1 MAKHLFENPSAYAS
15 LALTEV
21 SLLFSLFS
29 FLVNREGENTPFVLW
44 FSSGLSDSDAD
55 GALVAGKGGPR
66 RLWLE
71 WQLAQRAPC
80 RTLGV
85 SEGRRGRAAPE
96 GLGESF
102 KRRL

>member
-1 MAKHLFENPSAYAS
+1 MLY
-15 LALTEV
+15 
-21 SLLFSLFS
+21 FSLSS

-44 FSSGLSDSDAD
+44 LSSGLSDPDAD

-80 RTLGV
+80 RTPGV
-85 SEGRRGRAAPE
+85 SEGRPGRAALE
-96 GLGESF
+96 GQGVPSGQA
-102 KRRL
+102 RRSTMAMSLLSSPLKVQV

>member
-1 MAKHLFENPSAYAS
+1 MLY
-15 LALTEV
+15 
-21 SLLFSLFS
+21 FSLFS

-66 RLWLE
+66 RLLLE

-96 GLGESF
+96 GLGVPSRQA
-102 KRRL
+102 RRSTMAMTLLSSPLKVQV